1 MKGKKVAVIGAGNM
15 GGALVSGMVASG
27 LLPPEQIVAVDVV
40 EGPLERLRTEVGVG
54 IHRDA
59 RAVAGEQD
67 VIVLAVKPQIWRA
80 VVEAFSDKVTPEHL
94 VLSVM
99 GGVRTSAIEECL
111 KARVPVVRAMP
122 NILAQVRASVSAVCP
137 GRYADEV
144 HVATACDILC
154 AVGQA
159 VQVREDQMDAVTG
172 LSGSGPA
179 YVFTAIDAL
188 ADGGVK
194 VGLPRDVALMLAA
207 QTVFGAAKM
216 VLESGEHPA
225 ALKDRVTSPGGTTI
239 AGLCAMEQGGFR
251 AALIA
256 GVEAAAR
263 RSEELGK

>member
-1 MKGKKVAVIGAGNM
+1 
-15 GGALVSGMVASG
+15 
-27 LLPPEQIVAVDVV
+27 
-40 EGPLERLRTEVGVG
+40 
-54 IHRDA
+54 
-59 RAVAGEQD
+59 
-67 VIVLAVKPQIWRA
+67 
-80 VVEAFSDKVTPEHL
+80 
-94 VLSVM
+94 
-99 GGVRTSAIEECL
+99 
-111 KARVPVVRAMP
+111 MP

-137 GRYADEV
+137 GRYAGED
-144 HVATACDILC
+144 HVAVARDILGS
-154 AVGQA
+154 VGQT

-194 VGLPRDVALMLAA
+194 VGLPKDVALTLAA

-216 VLESGEHPA
+216 VLESEDHPA

-256 GVEAAAR
+256 GVEASTR